1 MGTTVIDPSD
11 SNLTRGEDLA
21 AASAR
26 RWLPLLALVALLLF
40 AGAGG
45 ALSWRQYRD
54 AQRTDLRDARAKA
67 EVAATVF
74 DTAFQGQVAALQSI
88 SLAPVVVN
96 SREAGMLTYFKRVRA
111 TNKRLFTG
119 GLSWV
124 DRKGGVRV
132 STNGIAPGPV
142 ADVSDRAYFSSS
154 IRTGKPF
161 VSAGL
166 IGRTTHRN
174 VIVIA
179 LPTRDAKGEITGV
192 LAATLLIAQPKPN
205 ASADARTI
213 ALGYSGL
220 TILDRQNQLV
230 TSGFAHPASTV
241 AIQRFGKAKAGVLSD
256 VVGLDGEAGHV
267 VAFAHSPTPQW
278 TVILDRPRSEI
289 FGDARRNLW
298 IELAITIGAALF
310 GLALLIW
317 ILRRDRAEARHLGE
331 QARRRRRRYEQEHA
345 VAITL
350 QRSLLSAIPVI
361 DDIDSAARYQAGST
375 GLEVGGDWYDVVQR
389 PDGIVH
395 ITVGDVAG
403 RGVAAAALMG
413 QLRNAF
419 RAYAHDHTSPAEIMW
434 RLIRHIGE
442 DEMATAICMT
452 VDPAA
457 RRLTYASAGH
467 PPPFLRDDETGKVTM
482 LEFAQAP
489 PLGFAAPEAVIEAE
503 VTLPRRATLLAYTDG
518 VIERRDRVIDEG
530 IGRLADAFGS
540 ADPGLTADE
549 LADKLIREVAEAT
562 GADDDVALLVLRLLA
577 DPAGA
582 EPEPGAA
589 DDGRGMPSPQL
600 R

>member
-1 MGTTVIDPSD
+1 MTVIDPSET
-11 SNLTRGEDLA
+11 SLTRGEDLA
-21 AASAR
+21 VASAR
-26 RWLPLLALVALLLF
+26 RWLPLLALAALLLF
-40 AGAGG
+40 AGVGG

-67 EVAATVF
+67 EVAAGVF
-74 DTAFQGQVAALQSI
+74 DTAFRGDVAALQSI

-96 SREAGMLTYFKRVRA
+96 AREAGMLAYFKRVRA
-111 TNKRLFTG
+111 KNATLFTG
-119 GLSWV
+119 GLSWI
-124 DRKGGVRV
+124 DRKGRVRV
-132 STNGIAPGPV
+132 SANGIAPGPV
-142 ADVSDRAYFSSS
+142 ADVSDRAYFRSS
-154 IRTGKPF
+154 IRTGEPF

-166 IGRTTHRN
+166 TGRTTHRQ

-179 LPTRDAKGEITGV
+179 LPTRDVKGEITGV
-192 LAATLLIAQPKPN
+192 LAGTLLIKPPKPSAR
-205 ASADARTI
+205 ASARTI

-220 TILDRQNQLV
+220 AILDRQNQLV
-230 TSGFAHPASTV
+230 TSGFAHPKNPA
-241 AIQRFGKAKAGVLSD
+241 AIRRFGKAKAGVLSD
-256 VVGLDGEAGHV
+256 VPGLDGKTGHV
-267 VAFAHSPTPQW
+267 VAFARSPTPQW

-298 IELAITIGAALF
+298 IELAITIGASLF

-317 ILRRDRAEARHLGE
+317 ILARDREEARHLGE
-331 QARRRRRRYEQEHA
+331 QARRRRTRYEQEHA

-389 PDGIVH
+389 PDGIVN

-419 RAYAHDHTSPAEIMW
+419 RAYAHDHTAPAEIMW
-434 RLIRHIGE
+434 RLIRHMGE

-452 VDPAA
+452 VDPAS

-467 PPPFLRDDETGKVTM
+467 PPPLLRDDDTGAVTA

-503 VTLPRRATLLAYTDG
+503 LTLPRRATILAYTDG

-530 IGRLADAFGS
+530 IERLATAFGA
-540 ADPGLTADE
+540 ADPNLSADE
-549 LADKLIREVAEAT
+549 LADRLIREVAEAT
-562 GADDDVALLVLRLLA
+562 AADDDIALLVLRLLA
-577 DPAGA
+577 EPAGA

-589 DDGRGMPSPQL
+589 DDAGIGLSSPQVG
-600 R
+600 